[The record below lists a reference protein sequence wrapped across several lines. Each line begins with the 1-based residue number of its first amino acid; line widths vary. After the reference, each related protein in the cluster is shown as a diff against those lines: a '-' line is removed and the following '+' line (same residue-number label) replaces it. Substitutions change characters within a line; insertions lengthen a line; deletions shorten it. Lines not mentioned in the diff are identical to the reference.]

1 MSVDAGSNV
10 IAGHLSGV
18 QFTYYE
24 AVRSGIV

>member
-10 IAGHLSGV
+10 IADHLSVV